1 MDKQE
6 LVTRALQLYAAEKP
20 DGAINDGD
28 TVLRD
33 LLDEASSVPPDIG
46 DFPALIEIWKDSTD
60 QAAIEAMFEL
70 LFSTRFVDFLERVV
84 NETTRP
90 IELYNKEENNHD

>member
-6 LVTRALQLYAAEKP
+6 LVTQALQLYAAQKP
-20 DGAINDGD
+20 NGAITDGD

-33 LLDEASSVPPDIG
+33 MLDEAAATPPDIG

-60 QAAIEAMFEL
+60 PASIEAMFEL
-70 LFSTRFVDFLERVV
+70 LFGTRFVDFLERVI

-90 IELYNKEENNHD
+90 IGLYDKEENDHD